1 MEMKKF
7 VDIENLR
14 DADVDLGGGITR
26 KRNDLGFRVG
36 DIISITE
43 KVDGSN
49 ASVTYDS
56 DSATLA
62 AFSRRQPLAF
72 DNTLDGFYQYVQGLD
87 ATTFASTPSYYIFG
101 EWLRK
106 NKIVYDADRMH
117 KWYVYSIY
125 DRATESWCPP
135 SVVKKFVEDHNLEYV
150 HELYYGP
157 FISWEHCRS
166 FMNTPMYGERQEG
179 VVVRN
184 VTVLE
189 GERESRYPHILKIVN
204 EDFAE
209 TMKTRQRVVDPAVEA
224 AKAEAKAL
232 MESIVTENRV
242 EKILFKLREDN
253 IIPAEIVP
261 EDMGIVAKNL
271 PKRVYEDCMKEE
283 KEIVMRAGEYAGKMC
298 SSITMSIARNIL
310 LG

>member
-1 MEMKKF
+1 MEIKKF

-26 KRNDLGFRVG
+26 KRNDLAFHVG

-49 ASVTYDS
+49 ASISYDAES
-56 DSATLA
+56 GGIA
-62 AFSRRQPLAF
+62 AFSRRLPLTF
-72 DNTLDGFYQYVQGLD
+72 DNTLAGFYNYAQSLD
-87 ATTFASTPSYYIFG
+87 PNDYKDTPDYSIFG

-106 NKIVYDADRMH
+106 NKITYNPDMIN

-125 DRATESWCPP
+125 DRKAGKWLEPD
-135 SVVKKFVEDHNLEYV
+135 VVKEFVAKHNLEYV

-157 FISWEHCRS
+157 FISWDHCRS
-166 FMNTPMYGERQEG
+166 FCHTPAYGDTQEG
-179 VVVRN
+179 IVIRN
-184 VTVLE
+184 ITALHD
-189 GERESRYPHILKIVN
+189 ESCRYPHILKIVN

-209 TMKTRQRVVDPAVEA
+209 VMKKRPKVVDPEVEA
-224 AKAEAKAL
+224 AKAEARML
-232 MESIVTENRV
+232 MESIVTTNRV
-242 EKILFKLREDN
+242 EKILFKLRDEG
-253 IIPAEIVP
+253 ILPEEITP

-271 PKRVYEDCMKEE
+271 PKRVYEDCIKEE
-283 KEIVMRAGEYAGKMC
+283 KEVVERAGEYAGKM
-298 SSITMSIARNIL
+298 SASIAMTIARNIL